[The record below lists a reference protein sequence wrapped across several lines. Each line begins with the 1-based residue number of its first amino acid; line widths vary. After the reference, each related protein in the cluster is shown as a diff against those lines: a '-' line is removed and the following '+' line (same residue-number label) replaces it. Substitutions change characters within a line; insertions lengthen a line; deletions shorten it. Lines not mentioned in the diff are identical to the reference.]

1 MMFIML
7 TISFTVALLL
17 ASGLS
22 VFIMFKLMSN
32 EKVIKW
38 YLKWFFNYMKK
49 FENLG
54 EEFEEEIGL

>member
-22 VFIMFKLMSN
+22 MVIMFKLLSN

-54 EEFEEEIGL
+54 EEFEEEMGL